1 MSYSLNMEK
10 VPGYTVRMKKLGFIF
25 AISVIFLGSC
35 NDGAV
40 EVEITVKN
48 YGCND
53 NESLA
58 TKKPSF
64 EFTLTEKKGEC
75 DANCILYVDTIDHL
89 HNRKKHMGS
98 VDVFKDGFQLYV
110 RHKLENCRKMPEMDG
125 NNQKMTRHC
134 WKMIGNCKKTFFI
147 NNA

>member
-1 MSYSLNMEK
+1 MSYSLNMERI
-10 VPGYTVRMKKLGFIF
+10 PGYTVRMKKLGFIF

-98 VDVFKDGFQLYV
+98 VDVFKDSFQLYV
-110 RHKLENCRKMPEMDG
+110 LETSIEAKCHHWEEGKHECTKG
-125 NNQKMTRHC
+125 E
-134 WKMIGNCKKTFFI
+134 CKVGFE
-147 NNA
+147 

>member
-1 MSYSLNMEK
+1 MKIGQIIIK
-10 VPGYTVRMKKLGFIF
+10 VSKKFFRPNEVVALLGDSHAF
-25 AISVIFLGSC
+25 G
-35 NDGAV
+35 
-40 EVEITVKN
+40 

-98 VDVFKDGFQLYV
+98 VDVFKDSFQLYV
-110 RHKLENCRKMPEMDG
+110 LETSIEAKCHHWEEGKHECTKG
-125 NNQKMTRHC
+125 E
-134 WKMIGNCKKTFFI
+134 CKVGFE
-147 NNA
+147 